1 MMWSRRRLVLGG
13 FVAGFASC
21 AVLVLLLGSVV
32 WQHRYRLASR
42 FAQPYAAHLVAQVFR
57 AVPDGYVTK
66 NKERVLEV
74 LDAFTNAVAR
84 RQVSEDQMRRVA
96 SLLLAALADG
106 AFSYQELDQ
115 LLQAMQQSV
124 PALQAG
130 GHEGGR

>member
-1 MMWSRRRLVLGG
+1 MSWSRKRLVLGG
-13 FVAGFASC
+13 FIAGFTSC
-21 AVLVLLLGSVV
+21 AVLLLVLASLA
-32 WQHRYRLASR
+32 WQYRSRLASR

-66 NKERVLEV
+66 NRERVLEV

-84 RQVSEDQMRRVA
+84 RQVSEAQMRRVA
-96 SLLLAALADG
+96 SLVLAALADG

-115 LLQAMQQSV
+115 LLEAMQQSV

-130 GHEGGR
+130 GREEGR